1 MEKNLIKIGSG
12 FSFEEKL
19 GVWFAEVTQ
28 YFEQEGMQ
36 EAIFDLPELL
46 KGQGIDDGY
55 LKQIEDV
62 FRQFLKLSFILKNNE
77 EKWISSLITGCNKP

>member
-1 MEKNLIKIGSG
+1 MERNLIKIGSG

-36 EAIFDLPELL
+36 EAVFDLPELL

-77 EKWISSLITGCNKP
+77 EKVDKLIDYWM